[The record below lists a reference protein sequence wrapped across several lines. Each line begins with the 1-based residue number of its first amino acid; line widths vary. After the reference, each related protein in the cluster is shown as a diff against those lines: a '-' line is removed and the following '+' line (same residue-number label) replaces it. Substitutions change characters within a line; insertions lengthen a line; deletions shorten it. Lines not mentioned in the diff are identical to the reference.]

1 MRFLRFLAV
10 ISLAL
15 LPEAGSAC
23 YNPWFYTMS
32 PTIYRVEVPADEELL
47 SKKRANLLEW
57 QAMTSKDIS
66 LEDIEAVVYTMPL
79 DAYETFYAAK
89 SYGGTNAFAHWIK
102 DNDPA
107 IMEFLLLAKRNE
119 WIRFQYNSLWYYPSM
134 KIGGPT
140 TLEEIVTTS
149 LANNDER
156 LHSRYMLQAMR
167 ALYTLNRYE
176 ECVEIWD
183 REFVDLPEEDAMRR
197 HAYLYIAGSLYR
209 LGNVDEAIRRYAEV
223 GDIDSIIYIAEL
235 ENLEIEELELLEL
248 LAKANPNNPD
258 VFTRVKRFIYDEE
271 GYLFSRWEPSGN
283 RAIKPE
289 SIELCDMA
297 MRLAREGYNP
307 VFWYY
312 TASYIYYMMDM
323 QSEAYNALA
332 LAQNASPS
340 PYMSDSLR
348 ALNILYDARY
358 QRLGK
363 SYDQQL
369 QRDIKWLIQTS
380 FKYTDEID
388 SEFAKQAQFY
398 VFPTNAY
405 YWKAMTQYVVNE
417 VLVPRYLEHGD
428 TVRALQLANM
438 SSNYMITDSTLLHVE
453 YYDSEA
459 KEWVDYGYDYV
470 ASYRR
475 LMELNDLDYST
486 FFFYVADGVDPDA
499 MAEYIERVKS
509 PKGELDKLLNK
520 WSYVN
525 MDYLNDIAGTLYLR
539 SMRYADAERHLSLV
553 SYDYFEL
560 LNVKQ
565 KYDPFSFKKSRAR
578 VDDFRL
584 EFARKMNDLE
594 QDIMR
599 TTEPNRRARL
609 MISYAIGLNNS
620 FTRCWE
626 LTHYYVGSLPHVYR
640 DRAWIND
647 AQTTA
652 ARVKAN
658 SMVNEAL
665 ATITDP
671 NYAAEANYLFNNFKT
686 VGTRYSHTYY
696 GRLVR
701 SSCDNLCDYHS
712 ERGILPGGY
721 YF

>member
-15 LPEAGSAC
+15 LPEVGSAC
-23 YNPWFYTMS
+23 YDPWFYTMS
-32 PTIYRVEVPADEELL
+32 PTIYRVEMPADEEAM

-57 QAMTSKDIS
+57 QAMTSKEIS

-107 IMEFLLLAKRNE
+107 IMDFLLLAKRNE

-140 TLEEIVTTS
+140 TLEEIIATS

-156 LHSRYMLQAMR
+156 LRSRYMLQAMR

-183 REFVDLPEEDAMRR
+183 KELANLPEEDAMRR

-235 ENLEIEELELLEL
+235 ENLEIDELELIEL
-248 LAKANPNNPD
+248 LAKANPQNPE
-258 VFTRVKRFIYDEE
+258 VYRRIRKFVYSEE
-271 GYLFSRWEPSGN
+271 GMLFARWKPTEN
-283 RAIKPE
+283 RAINPTT
-289 SIELCDMA
+289 IALCDMA

-307 VFWYY
+307 VYWYY

-323 QSEAYNALA
+323 QEEAYSALA
-332 LAQNASPS
+332 LAQNGAPS

-348 ALNILYDARY
+348 VLEILYDARY
-358 QRLGK
+358 QKLGK
-363 SYDQQL
+363 KYDQQL

-380 FKYTDEID
+380 FKYTAEID
-388 SEFAKQAQFY
+388 SNLAKQAMFY

-428 TVRALQLANM
+428 KVRALQLANM
-438 SSNYMITDSTLLHVE
+438 SSNYMITDSTLLHISF
-453 YYDSEA
+453 YDYEA
-459 KEWVDYGYDYV
+459 KEWVDYGYDDV

-499 MAEYIERVKS
+499 MAEYIERVKN

-520 WSYVN
+520 WSYVE
-525 MDYLNDIAGTLYLR
+525 MAYLNDIAGTLYLR
-539 SMRYADAERHLSLV
+539 SMRYAEAEHHLSLV
-553 SYDYFEL
+553 SYDYFEC
-560 LNVKQ
+560 LNVEQ
-565 KYDPFSFKKSRAR
+565 KYDPFFFNKRKLRTP
-578 VDDFRL
+578 DFRL
-584 EFARKMNDLE
+584 EFARRMNDLE
-594 QDIMR
+594 QDIMS

-609 MISYAIGLNNS
+609 MIRYAIGLNNS

-626 LTHYYVGSLPHVYR
+626 LTHYYVGNVPHVYR
-640 DRAWIND
+640 DRAWKND
-647 AQTTA
+647 EQTTA
-652 ARVKAN
+652 ALVKAGN
-658 SMVNEAL
+658 MVNEAL

-671 NYAAEANYLFNNFKT
+671 HYAAEVNFLFHNFAT
-686 VGTRYSHTYY
+686 VGTHYSNTYY

-712 ERGILPGGY
+712 ERVFMPGAY